1 MKNGVKKRFSDE
13 DILQALIEHGSARAA
28 AKALGCSTGTITARL
43 TDEGF
48 RKRYDDV
55 KGAVLSDAVD
65 TMRSKLSTAVDTL
78 TGVMEDD
85 SNPATVRVSAAD
97 ALLRHS
103 LRYIETQDFEKRLK
117 ALEERYASD

>member
-1 MKNGVKKRFSDE
+1 MKKRFSGE

-28 AKALGCSTGTITARL
+28 AKSLGCSTTTITKRL
-43 TDEGF
+43 TDATF
-48 RKRYDDV
+48 RKRYDE
-55 KGAVLSDAVD
+55 ARAAALSEAVD
-65 TMRSKLSTAVDTL
+65 RMRGKLATAVDTL